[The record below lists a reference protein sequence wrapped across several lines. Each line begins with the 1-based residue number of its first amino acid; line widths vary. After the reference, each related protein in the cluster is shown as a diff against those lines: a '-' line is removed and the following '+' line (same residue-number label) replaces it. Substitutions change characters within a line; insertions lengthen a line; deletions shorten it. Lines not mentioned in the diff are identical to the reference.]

1 MKIGIGIPCW
11 NRPEMLKQSL
21 TSLSKN
27 NLENVDVHVF
37 QEGELCH
44 IHGDK
49 RTDLGSIG
57 ANKAIF
63 DSIELPHK
71 EWHQHEKHIG
81 CGLQLLEINNF
92 LSEWYDGFV
101 FMEDDVTVSEHA
113 LVIIDKLLEQFG
125 NDETIGMINPGM
137 MLRCK
142 PEEVHNNFDT
152 VIIDEGRTSRI
163 CIEAMTPQ
171 MWNKTLPNFQEYL
184 NLVSDVSGFDV
195 GNYEIRNRVTSW
207 VMSQFSSMIE
217 PSSDTAIIRS
227 ILLSG
232 RKRMFLTV
240 NRSTNIGDW
249 GLNCNPEVL
258 ASLGDG
264 HQPIYESEEELHIK
278 EFRIKQ

>member
-1 MKIGIGIPCW
+1 
-11 NRPEMLKQSL
+11 
-21 TSLSKN
+21 
-27 NLENVDVHVF
+27 
-37 QEGELCH
+37 
-44 IHGDK
+44 
-49 RTDLGSIG
+49 
-57 ANKAIF
+57 
-63 DSIELPHK
+63 
-71 EWHQHEKHIG
+71 
-81 CGLQLLEINNF
+81 
-92 LSEWYDGFV
+92 
-101 FMEDDVTVSEHA
+101 
-113 LVIIDKLLEQFG
+113 
-125 NDETIGMINPGM
+125 
-137 MLRCK
+137 
-142 PEEVHNNFDT
+142 
-152 VIIDEGRTSRI
+152 
-163 CIEAMTPQ
+163 MTPQ